1 MVKVLVIHGPNLN
14 LTGRRQPEIYGS
26 TTLEE
31 IDRDLRAL
39 GKELGAELQT
49 LQSNHEGT
57 IIDHLHS
64 AAARFDAIVL
74 NPGGLSHNSVSLRD
88 AIAAIQV
95 PVVEVHL
102 SNIHAREPFRH
113 TSLVTPVAAG
123 QIVGFGPQSY
133 QLGLRAAVAIAQRKE
148 AGQAGAP
155 AKAPAAARR
164 GASKR
169 AARRGSAPSRRRR
182 R

>member
-14 LTGRRQPEIYGS
+14 LTGRRQPEIYGT

-31 IDRDLRAL
+31 IDRDLRTL
-39 GKELGAELQT
+39 GKELGAEVQI

-64 AAARFDAIVL
+64 AASRFDAVVL
-74 NPGGLSHNSVSLRD
+74 NPSGLGHNSVSLRD
-88 AIAAIQV
+88 ALAAIQL

-113 TSLVTPVAAG
+113 ISLVTPVAAG
-123 QIVGFGPQSY
+123 QITGFGPQSY
-133 QLGLRAAVAIAQRKE
+133 ALGLRAAVALAQRRSAAE
-148 AGQAGAP
+148 TPSAPRASSGARR
-155 AKAPAAARR
+155 AKPAARR
-164 GASKR
+164 G
-169 AARRGSAPSRRRR
+169 RRR
-182 R
+182 

>member
-31 IDRDLRAL
+31 IDRDLRTL
-39 GKELGAELQT
+39 GKELSAEVQT

-64 AAARFDAIVL
+64 AASRFDAIVL
-74 NPGGLSHNSVSLRD
+74 NPGGLGHNSVSLRD
-88 AIAAIQV
+88 AITSIQL
-95 PVVEVHL
+95 PVIEVHL

-113 TSLVTPVAAG
+113 KSLITPVAAG
-123 QIVGFGPQSY
+123 LVAGFGPHSY
-133 QLGLRAAVAIAQRKE
+133 QLGLRAAVAVVQQKA
-148 AGQAGAP
+148 ATQAGGA
-155 AKAPAAARR
+155 AQAQAAARRMGGKAAARR
-164 GASKR
+164 GGGTR
-169 AARRGSAPSRRRR
+169 RRGR
-182 R
+182 